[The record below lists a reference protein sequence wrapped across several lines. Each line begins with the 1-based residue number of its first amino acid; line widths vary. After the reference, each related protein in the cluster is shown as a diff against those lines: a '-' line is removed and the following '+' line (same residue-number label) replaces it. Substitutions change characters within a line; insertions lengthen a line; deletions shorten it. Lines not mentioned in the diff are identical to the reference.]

1 MIYNNMDNNSSI
13 RGQIY
18 NMISKLIFTIIIG
31 LLFFMY
37 KVDDIDKKDIT
48 VQTHSVSEESNIAT

>member
-13 RGQIY
+13 RGQMY

-48 VQTHSVSEESNIAT
+48 VQTHSVSEEPNIAT